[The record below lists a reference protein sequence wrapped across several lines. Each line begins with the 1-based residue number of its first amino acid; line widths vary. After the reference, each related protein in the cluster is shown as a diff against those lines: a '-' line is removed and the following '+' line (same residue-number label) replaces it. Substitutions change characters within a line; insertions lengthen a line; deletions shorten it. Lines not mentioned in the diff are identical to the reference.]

1 MKYYFI
7 VNPAAGKFDC
17 SDIVR
22 QKVEE
27 VGLPKEDVTIYYTQ
41 SEGDGQKYV
50 SRLSRSGE
58 ETIVFACGGDG
69 TLYEVINGIGKN
81 SKLILGVMPFGS
93 GNDFVKSYSNKEA
106 ALDLKAQLEGEA
118 VDVDLM
124 QEADGSFAAGIASI
138 GFDADVAMNVGAFK
152 RLPMVSGSGAYIM
165 SIGQRIFK
173 KMAVPITVTLDNER
187 TISGEYVIAVV
198 ANGKFYGGGFM
209 AAPHADMQDG
219 MLEIILVK
227 KLGRPAFLKLVGL
240 YKQGKHMAG
249 TGVAES
255 CEKYVEVYRC
265 KQCKIT
271 TDSGFTR
278 NMDGECKPAASLEI
292 NLIEKGLRLL
302 IPKTTNDL
310 SDCVK

>member
-22 QKVEE
+22 QKIEE
-27 VGLPKEDVTIYYTQ
+27 VGLPKQDVTIYYTKC
-41 SEGDGQKYV
+41 EGDGQKYV

-58 ETIVFACGGDG
+58 EAVVFACGGDG

-81 SKLILGVMPFGS
+81 SNLILGVMPFGS
-93 GNDFVKSYSNKEA
+93 GNDFVKSYSNKDT
-106 ALDLKAQLEGEA
+106 ALDLKAQLEGE
-118 VDVDLM
+118 VVNVDLM

-138 GFDADVAMNVGAFK
+138 GFDADVAMNVGVFK

-187 TISGEYVIAVV
+187 VITGDYVIAVV

-219 MLEIILVK
+219 MLEVILVK

-240 YKQGKHMAG
+240 YKQGKHING
-249 TGVAES
+249 NEVAKS
-255 CEKYVEVYRC
+255 CEKYVEIYRC
-265 KQCKIT
+265 KQCSIVGPN
-271 TDSGFTR
+271 GFTR
-278 NMDGECKPAASLEI
+278 NMDGECKTASSLEI
-292 NLIEKGLRLL
+292 GLIEKGLRLL
-302 IPKTTNDL
+302 VPKMSANL
-310 SDCVK
+310 